1 MDKLNLSLPLDKLA
15 DLPKEPE
22 EAPNAMAADSLA
34 MITVV
39 DLNKRELEVKML
51 QHELVLELREYLNDH
66 VYTCFF
72 TNYKLE
78 HAGRDLNDYTELAE
92 LDLTADNKIY
102 MRAQLY
108 DEKSARHHVK
118 RINEIFTKPSV
129 LNTMQPPS
137 PEEDRL
143 QEL

>member
-15 DLPKEPE
+15 DLAKEPE
-22 EAPNAMAADSLA
+22 EAPNAMAEGAGQLA

-78 HAGRDLNDYTELAE
+78 HGGKELNDYTELVE
-92 LDLTADNKIY
+92 LDLAADSRIY
-102 MRAQLY
+102 MRA
-108 DEKSARHHVK
+108 
-118 RINEIFTKPSV
+118 
-129 LNTMQPPS
+129 
-137 PEEDRL
+137 
-143 QEL
+143 